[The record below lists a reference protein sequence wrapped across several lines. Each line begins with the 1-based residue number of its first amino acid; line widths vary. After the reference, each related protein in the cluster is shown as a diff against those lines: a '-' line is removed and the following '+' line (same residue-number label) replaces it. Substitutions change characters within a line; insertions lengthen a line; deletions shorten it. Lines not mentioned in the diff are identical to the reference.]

1 MKCEYNNN
9 ISDEFAMCKTIN
21 LILFD
26 KKTLN
31 SYFIISLIFIL
42 IALFS
47 FGYITFFSMIIIKIL
62 LLEKMLIFLL
72 FLRI

>member
-9 ISDEFAMCKTIN
+9 ISDEFAMCKTIK

-47 FGYITFFSMIIIKIL
+47 FGYITFL
-62 LLEKMLIFLL
+62 V
-72 FLRI
+72 